1 MEAVM
6 LWTMSYAKKNEESV
20 DVPKTEVFV
29 ASQKDFKNS
38 AFYFF
43 NPTVIK
49 KSDLNNKKII
59 LCQITKLDIFI
70 IS

>member
-43 NPTVIK
+43 NPTVSK
-49 KSDLNNKKII
+49 KVTFLTKK
-59 LCQITKLDIFI
+59 LFYVK
-70 IS
+70 

>member
-1 MEAVM
+1 
-6 LWTMSYAKKNEESV
+6 MSYSKKNEESV

-43 NPTVIK
+43 NPTVSK
-49 KSDLNNKKII
+49 KSDLFTKKICLTYLTYALFLKYFCVI
-59 LCQITKLDIFI
+59 
-70 IS
+70 

>member
-38 AFYFF
+38 AC
-43 NPTVIK
+43 
-49 KSDLNNKKII
+49 DLFNKKII

>member
-1 MEAVM
+1 M

-43 NPTVIK
+43 
-49 KSDLNNKKII
+49 
-59 LCQITKLDIFI
+59 
-70 IS
+70 